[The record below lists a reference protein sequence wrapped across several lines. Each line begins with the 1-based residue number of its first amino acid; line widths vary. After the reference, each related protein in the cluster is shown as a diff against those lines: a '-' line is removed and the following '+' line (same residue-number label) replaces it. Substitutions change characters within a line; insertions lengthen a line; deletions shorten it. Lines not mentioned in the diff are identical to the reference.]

1 MPAGNQSIRGV
12 APGNN
17 MKREFAIMLLL
28 ASATPAAAQW
38 LTLPTPNVPRLE
50 DGTLDQSAPV
60 PRAAT
65 GRPDL
70 SGLWRPSRVQGDL
83 NERSKFQAWV
93 SALIDEREARYFA
106 DDPRFSCLPSGP
118 SNITIASN
126 SYGLRRIL
134 QHPSMIAMLYN
145 DMTYR
150 QIFMDGR
157 ELERDPLPTWMGYSV
172 GRWDGDTLVVESNG
186 YNGKTWLNRGL
197 SHTDQLRITERYRR
211 VDFGHIEV
219 NVTYEDPGAFES
231 ELHAV
236 IDMEF
241 VADDEMLE
249 TVCNEAYSGERSG
262 WTSEVSQVGEAAVAL
277 SPDEFANYVGTYKG
291 VYLGNAVTVE
301 VTIEDGELYMQRN
314 NAPRAPLIPQSET
327 AFIHSGLGF
336 VFSFGDDGVA
346 TEVSEVHVSGAW
358 TFSREP

>member
-1 MPAGNQSIRGV
+1 
-12 APGNN
+12 
-17 MKREFAIMLLL
+17 MKRQFAILLLL
-28 ASATPAAAQW
+28 ASATPAVAQW

-50 DGTLDQSAPV
+50 DGTLDKSAPV
-60 PRAAT
+60 PRTEA
-65 GRPDL
+65 GYPDL
-70 SGLWRPSRVQGDL
+70 SGLWRPTSIQGDL
-83 NERSKFQAWV
+83 NDRSKFQDWV
-93 SALIDEREARYFA
+93 NALIDEREGRYFT

-157 ELERDPLPTWMGYSV
+157 ELESNPLPTWMGYSV

-186 YNGKTWLNRGL
+186 YNGQTWLNRGL
-197 SHTDQLRITERYRR
+197 SHTDQLRITESYRR
-211 VDFGHIEV
+211 SDFGSIEV
-219 NVTYEDPGAFES
+219 SVTYEDPGAFES

-236 IDMEF
+236 IGMEF

-249 TVCNEAYSGERSG
+249 TVCTEAYGGERSG
-262 WTSEVSQVGEAAVAL
+262 WTSEVSEVGEAAIEL
-277 SPDEFANYVGTYKG
+277 SPDALSNYVGTYRG
-291 VYLGNAVTVE
+291 IYLGNPVTVR
-301 VTIEDGELYMQRN
+301 VTMENGELYMQRN
-314 NAPRAPLIPQSET
+314 SAPRSPLVPQSET
-327 AFIHSGLGF
+327 AFIHNGLGF
-336 VFSFGDDGVA
+336 IFAFDDDGMA

-358 TFSREP
+358 TFDREQ